1 MDWYYKYY
9 LWLHKLAI
17 DYVINFLELKFH

>member
-17 DYVINFLELKFH
+17 DCH